1 MQLTKEEITSTAEF
15 IKSGIYRDIYNN
27 IVQFTYERMAREGTS
42 TVDTTEALKVIKK
55 LKTLL

>member
-15 IKSGIYRDIYNN
+15 IKSGIYRNIYNN
-27 IVQFTYERMAREGTS
+27 VVQFTYERMAKEGTT
-42 TVDTTEALKVIKK
+42 TVHTTDVLKVIKK

>member
-27 IVQFTYERMAREGTS
+27 IVQFTYERMVREGTS
-42 TVDTTEALKVIKK
+42 TVNTTEVLKVIKE
-55 LKTLL
+55 LKSIL

>member
-1 MQLTKEEITSTAEF
+1 MKLTKEEITSTAEF

-27 IVQFTYERMAREGTS
+27 IVQFTYERMVREGTP
-42 TVDTTEALKVIKK
+42 TVNTTDVLKVIKE